1 MNAYKSHIVRLLLMA
16 LLVLPAL
23 TSCYDVGDECEV
35 LQNSDNVNYINV
47 TVAVSTSNSAMT
59 RANRPQGGENG
70 DGREKGIETREN
82 EVDGVTLIFFRDREG
97 SVGTPGINATNSNAE
112 STIIDYVNYY
122 EVHLDENYHN
132 NGNCIPGEVHYTT
145 DDQPLSPNIDPK
157 KSYHMLVVANADL
170 RTQISAGS
178 STLKDVRDL
187 QRSLVYTGT
196 GSNIGIGS
204 NAEKFVMTSEKDV
217 IIDFSNS
224 IYDKEQNRSTFKL
237 DNVHIERMAAR
248 IDYWAKG
255 ATKTTGTYFYK
266 PNDMAQAKSVDG
278 YVYDIARNDG
288 NTDHFVLT
296 RIVPFNMNMG
306 NGLEYFF
313 KRTNDESPYLADES
327 TTNWVIDPYTSLKN
341 ATSSETWTS
350 SFSWMVNPMANYVEG
365 VETPYAPARLGTS
378 AGTDGLVSVTLA
390 SETAQDVGGYDDII
404 LAYPKEN
411 TLAQGSLLFYYATGL
426 AFEGYYY
433 HSGYT
438 TTSERRVYYHYL
450 RHQGESSN
458 AYQALQLSTLDK
470 TATCGSSPAMNYGVV
485 RNNIYRVDITGF
497 NEKDAMNLQI
507 KVKKWDK
514 FEHEVIY
521 M

>member
-59 RANRPQGGENG
+59 RANMPQGGEDG
-70 DGREKGIETREN
+70 DGSEKGIDPREN
-82 EVDGVTLIFFRDREG
+82 YVKGVTLIFYQDAAN
-97 SVGTPGINATNSNAE
+97 TNDGINATEVNAQN
-112 STIIDYVNYY
+112 TTIDYVVYY
-122 EVHLDENYHN
+122 SVERDDNVPANHHL
-132 NGNCIPGEVHYTT
+132 PGEVYYTT
-145 DDQPLSPNIDPK
+145 GDRQLSSSFRVDK
-157 KSYHMLVVANADL
+157 KYRMLVVANADL
-170 RTQISAGS
+170 TSMIIPGVTTLAQVRDM
-178 STLKDVRDL
+178 TLKK
-187 QRSLVYTGT
+187 VYTGS
-196 GSNIGIGS
+196 GFSVDAS
-204 NAEKFVMTSEKDV
+204 EFVMTSEKDV
-217 IIDFSNS
+217 IIDFGNS
-224 IYDKEQNRSTFKL
+224 IYDKEQNRFTFKL

-248 IDYWAKG
+248 IDYWARG

-278 YVYDIARNDG
+278 YVYDIPRNDG

-341 ATSSETWTS
+341 ATSSSTWTS
-350 SFSWMVNPMANYVEG
+350 SFSWIVNPMANYVGG

-485 RNNIYRVDITGF
+485 RNNIYRVEITGF